1 MVSRVVPLSLLSGLG
16 FKLTNKDKNEW
27 EISERA
33 RTCILEQLKMKGLRD
48 GSIRIQKGGK
58 GLGTLYNFTF
68 KTRETPVKD
77 HVYMMYYSI
86 GEVYVDIDPT
96 HIEESKVPSEE
107 GKSMEEAG
115 EARLD
120 KFFLG
125 MTACQKSYGFRAPPK
140 PAPFVEPAPAMP
152 AGPAAAGAPPPGWGG
167 EPRAAPPNKYGD
179 LEEMM
184 RNMKLGKE
192 GGRRR
197 TKKRKS
203 LRRRLS
209 KKKRFT

>member
-1 MVSRVVPLSLLSGLG
+1 MVSREVPLSLLSGLG
-16 FKLTNKDKNEW
+16 FKLTDKDKNEW

-33 RTCILEQLKMKGLRD
+33 KTCILEQLKMKGLRD
-48 GSIRIQKGGK
+48 GSITIQKGGK

-77 HVYMMYYSI
+77 HVYMMHYSG

-96 HIEESKVPSEE
+96 HIEETKVPSEA
-107 GKSMEEAG
+107 GKSTEEAG

-125 MTACQKSYGFRAPPK
+125 LIACQKGYVFKAQPKAPRA
-140 PAPFVEPAPAMP
+140 EPAPVMP

-167 EPRAAPPNKYGD
+167 EPRAAPPGKFGD

-197 TKKRKS
+197 TKKQKRARRKAT
-203 LRRRLS
+203 
-209 KKKRFT
+209 KKNPFR

>member
-1 MVSRVVPLSLLSGLG
+1 MSLLSGLG
-16 FKLTNKDKNEW
+16 FKLTDKNKNEW

-33 RTCILEQLKMKGLRD
+33 KVCILEQLKMKGLRD
-48 GSIRIQKGGK
+48 GSIKIQKGGK
-58 GLGTLYNFTF
+58 GVGTLYNFTF

-77 HVYMMYYSI
+77 HVYMMYYSG

-107 GKSMEEAG
+107 GKSTEEAG

-125 MTACQKSYGFRAPPK
+125 LKACQKGYVFKAQPK
-140 PAPFVEPAPAMP
+140 APFAEPAPAMP

-167 EPRAAPPNKYGD
+167 EPAARAPFYGD
-179 LEEMM
+179 LDELAEQAAK
-184 RNMKLGKE
+184 MKI

-197 TKKRKS
+197 KSTRKGSRKS
-203 LRRRLS
+203 RRATRR
-209 KKKRFT
+209 KRFT